1 MAGARHWRGRGLRH
15 RGQRAMDELPPR
27 WRDNYRYLLVA
38 AAVAGVGM
46 WVWTGWPIHG
56 LMTAGALAGLPFLLH
71 PGGSAQRRIARLDA
85 LAQWLH
91 QLASIHIAGTSLEQT
106 IAASVGRAPT
116 VLREPVAAAAV
127 RLQQGVTPR
136 EVYALLAD
144 DLGDTAGD
152 EVALLLMEHAEGRGP
167 GLSAAL
173 SAAAQSAGA
182 QAKTSGR
189 STRTGPRC
197 GATRGGCRCSRCWW

>member
-1 MAGARHWRGRGLRH
+1 MSTWSMLAGLGAALVVLGVCGAIAVGRGWSPALRGRGLRH

-85 LAQWLH
+85 LGAVAAPACEYPH
-91 QLASIHIAGTSLEQT
+91 RRHLAGADDRRLGRPSTHGSARAG
-106 IAASVGRAPT
+106 R
-116 VLREPVAAAAV
+116 RAAAV

-152 EVALLLMEHAEGRGP
+152 EVALLLMEHAEGRG
-167 GLSAAL
+167 
-173 SAAAQSAGA
+173 
-182 QAKTSGR
+182 
-189 STRTGPRC
+189 TRL
-197 GATRGGCRCSRCWW
+197 CRRH